1 LVDHFNYLD
10 GRTYEQR
17 YWLSNQYWDGK
28 GPIFLYI
35 CGEYRCT
42 VPDTRLFPFMVG
54 SQYNAQ
60 FLVLEHRFYGDSQPF
75 DDWSM
80 DSLRYLTSE
89 QGLADLSVF
98 IDELNVNNVEAF
110 VIGGSYPGAM
120 SAWFRSRY
128 PHLAVGSWAS
138 SAVVQPIID
147 FQQYDM
153 QTFTS
158 TSKSGEYCPTMIQSS
173 MDFVTE

>member
-1 LVDHFNYLD
+1 
-10 GRTYEQR
+10 
-17 YWLSNQYWDGK
+17 
-28 GPIFLYI
+28 
-35 CGEYRCT
+35 
-42 VPDTRLFPFMVG
+42 
-54 SQYNAQ
+54 
-60 FLVLEHRFYGDSQPF
+60 
-75 DDWSM
+75 M
-80 DSLRYLTSE
+80 DSLRYLNSE

-98 IDELNVNNVEAF
+98 IDEFNVNNVEAF